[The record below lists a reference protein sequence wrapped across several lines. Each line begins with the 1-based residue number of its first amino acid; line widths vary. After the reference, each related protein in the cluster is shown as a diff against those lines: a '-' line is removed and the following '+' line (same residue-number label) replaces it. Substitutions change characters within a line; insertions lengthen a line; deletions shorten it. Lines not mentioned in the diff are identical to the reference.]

1 MVIDNTYYGN
11 HAVRNTTRGLRL
23 YNEVGYIDIHGD
35 SVSYHYMVRDYLG
48 SIRAIVGPG
57 GTLEQ
62 ATDYTVT
69 GIPYTSTPDQ
79 SGNRRLHTGKLFI
92 DMQGLGYYD
101 NNARFL
107 DILTG
112 SFISVDPLA
121 GKYPSLTP
129 YNHCAN
135 NPLSYID
142 PDGRVI
148 R

>member
-1 MVIDNTYYGN
+1 MTHHYYVRDHLGSTRAVIDDAGNLLQTVNYYPSG
-11 HAVRNTTRGLRL
+11 V
-23 YNEVGYIDIHGD
+23 
-35 SVSYHYMVRDYLG
+35 
-48 SIRAIVGPG
+48 PF
-57 GTLEQ
+57 TL
-62 ATDYTVT
+62 TDDDPVT
-69 GIPYTSTPDQ
+69 D
-79 SGNRRLHTGKLFI
+79 RLHTGKPFI

-135 NPLSYID
+135 HPLILKNPMTLIRFID
-142 PDGRVI
+142 MMQ
-148 R
+148 